1 MRIVIHVPPMTLLLT
16 ILACVYLIGLL
27 VVAGAVWRA
36 PEGFEDDDGFHE
48 GRHPATDDPTL

>member
-1 MRIVIHVPPMTLLLT
+1 MTLLLT